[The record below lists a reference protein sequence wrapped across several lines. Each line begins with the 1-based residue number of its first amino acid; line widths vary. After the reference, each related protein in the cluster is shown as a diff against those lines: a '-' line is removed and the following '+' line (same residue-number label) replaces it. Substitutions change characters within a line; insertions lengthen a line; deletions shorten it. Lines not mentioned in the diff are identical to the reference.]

1 MSATKFQPLKNLLPL
16 LLITLILGSCGNE
29 NSKDKTP
36 ESTTQNFDSLA
47 SNKDSVLTT
56 TVYSLPAPMQIATAI
71 KNSKAPFMEQLLCPL
86 KPKNT
91 SSFQQTV
98 TLGIFAVD
106 LGYANVYEQ
115 GQTSLNYFTN
125 SLKLADE
132 LKVLGPVNPSVVK
145 EFKNLINNKDS
156 VTFYTLS
163 SFNNIHK
170 HLIESNRNDDA
181 YLILTGSYIEGLYL
195 TLKINEKANDPKLVQ
210 LLGIQKLFL
219 KTLLELLP
227 DYKNRKEIETLLSQ
241 LNDLKITYDKIEMK
255 VSDSSV
261 KNTKNI
267 EPLTVSNELL
277 KELTEK
283 ITTIRNSIILPT
295 KEG

>member
-1 MSATKFQPLKNLLPL
+1 MSTNFQPLKNILT
-16 LLITLILGSCGNE
+16 LLILTLILESCGNE
-29 NSKDKTP
+29 NSKDKTQ
-36 ESTTQNFDSLA
+36 ESQTQNSDSLTG
-47 SNKDSVLTT
+47 NKDSVLTT

-71 KNSKAPFMEQLLCPL
+71 KKSKAPFREELLCPL
-86 KPKNT
+86 KTENI
-91 SSFQQTV
+91 SSFHQTV
-98 TLGIFAVD
+98 VLGIFAVD
-106 LGYANVYEQ
+106 LGYANVYDQ

-132 LKVLGPVNPSVVK
+132 LKFLGHVHPALVK

-163 SFNNIHK
+163 SFNNIRK
-170 HLIESNRNDDA
+170 NLVESNRSDDA
-181 YLILTGSYIEGLYL
+181 YLIFAGSYIEGLYL
-195 TLKINEKANDPKLVQ
+195 TLKSNEKANNPELVQ

-227 DYKNRKEIETLLSQ
+227 DYKDKKGIETLLAQ
-241 LNDLKITYDKIEMK
+241 LTDLKTTYDKIDMK
-255 VSDSSV
+255 FSDSSV

-267 EPLTVSNELL
+267 EPLTVSDDVL
-277 KELTEK
+277 KDLTGK